1 MGTWD
6 RHEPYRKRARKSGYR
21 SRAAFKLLEIEKHF
35 HILQGAQR
43 VVDLCCGPG
52 SWLQVVQQICSQ
64 DCHIIGIDSVKI
76 QPLQGVEII
85 QYPIDDPELV
95 PLLLAKFG
103 SLVNV
108 VLSDCA
114 PKLTGS
120 KTLDRQQQLFLAETS
135 LLVAQQLLEKKG
147 HFVSKLFQSEQFK
160 AYEIRLKR
168 TFDFVKSFKPKS
180 SFKRSPEMYFIAKGF
195 KGNST

>member
-1 MGTWD
+1 
-6 RHEPYRKRARKSGYR
+6 
-21 SRAAFKLLEIEKHF
+21 
-35 HILQGAQR
+35 
-43 VVDLCCGPG
+43 VDLCCGPG

-64 DCHIIGIDSVKI
+64 DCQIIGIDSVNI
-76 QPLQGVEII
+76 QPLEGVEFI
-85 QYPIDDPELV
+85 QCTIDDPKLV
-95 PLLLAKFG
+95 PLLRKKFG
-103 SLVNV
+103 SPINV

-135 LLVAQQLLEKKG
+135 LSVAKQLLEKKG

-160 AYEIRLKR
+160 EYEKRLR
-168 TFDFVKSFKPKS
+168 QIFDFVKSFKPKS

-195 KGNST
+195 KGNPS